1 MVKVKSG
8 EMRTL
13 SERVGGRGRGVA
25 KGEVFRRLEEWSA
38 A

>member
-8 EMRTL
+8 EMRERTL

-25 KGEVFRRLEEWSA
+25 KGEVFRRLEEA
-38 A
+38 